1 MRKLLTSFLF
11 VLMAMS
17 AGATDYFAM
26 FIGGVQLNTLNIA
39 SSSTL
44 TSQLQSNGVLQSGT
58 VEFQHDW
65 QGDNHTGKLIL
76 TNAVL
81 SYDKSTGV
89 IWAGVNGSLGS
100 YIELDQLEI
109 VLNGTNSVTNTNS
122 GGSAIYMGG
131 TACSD
136 FARLEFSGN
145 GTLELH
151 GGSSTGAGITAA
163 NRSGVS
169 VTTLTESCTP
179 TIVCDGFTG
188 VRSLGS
194 TTFQYMLGHG
204 TFKATGTV
212 YACMHEGITAMN
224 LSNKRKVI
232 DPENGHIGED
242 DYMYTMCNSSGNSVK
257 TFTVGPEQYPLYV
270 CGVQVDADN
279 ASKLTTI
286 LTNLGYLKSGTVQY
300 LPDNKDLEL
309 YNANI
314 EYNFGPYSSAIVSNG
329 NHNLDG
335 SVYAPGINNLL
346 VTFSGNNT
354 FGGDTRVGIDNNKA
368 NMKLRLYN
376 GAHLTINTR
385 NGIYHNIAM
394 LYAGNGSGNYT
405 FTITNG
411 NINPGPNDPALLT
424 INASN
429 GYGFYGD
436 FGQINY
442 ESGVTKFSG
451 TQGAISFGSGAGD
464 DVPPIKYRFTSG
476 GDNYGFRHGETIRQ
490 AGYSYYVCAAD
501 NSEATSAE
509 IGWVGNTYGIK
520 ILGAA
525 ITDYLVS
532 HMSELFGNNSFANA
546 IKFDGYKTL
555 TFDSFGSNI
564 VNCTNTYIPL
574 IESNID
580 GLKIKSTGTNLN
592 NVGYAGTVLKLNAPA
607 SYEPDAANRTLRLRS
622 LQGAA
627 VWLTCDNAL
636 TVKNGILDAQGATY
650 GIMGSKVTSPTTVYN
665 GTFNMEGGKV
675 LSIGNTASVAQLK
688 AFNLNNYAIV
698 APEGATWSSTAHGV
712 VDTNG
717 NLVAGTT
724 VQVDTKNYDLMVGG
738 VTVTS
743 VNANDILGDGTCSYN
758 ATTNTLTLTNANLT
772 ANNNNLRSEIPG
784 LTIVFNGENFIT
796 NGWDNYRSINIMDC
810 DNVTI
815 IGNGTVT
822 INSKGKNAMQIICD
836 RLNKASTTI
845 KDVTI
850 IINDGGSAYSGS
862 IDCTNGKASVELTI
876 DNANIYTSNGYIN
889 CGTLNLN
896 NCYIAKPANG
906 VVWDGSIVLDG
917 SWYVY
922 QGEIEIKA
930 GQPGG
935 VPGDVDGD
943 GSVTSADIT
952 ALYNYLLNGDSSTL
966 VNGDQ
971 NNDGSI
977 TSGDVT
983 VVYNILLGN

>member
-1 MRKLLTSFLF
+1 MRKLLTSLLF

-17 AGATDYFAM
+17 ASATDYFAM

-81 SYDKSTGV
+81 SYNKSTGV

-131 TACSD
+131 TACHD

-179 TIVCDGFTG
+179 TIICDGFTG

-300 LPDNKDLEL
+300 LPDNADLEF

-314 EYNFGPYSSAIVSNG
+314 EYNIGPYSSAIVSNG

-354 FGGDTRVGIDNNKA
+354 LGGDTRVGIDNNKA

-520 ILGAA
+520 ILGAS

-546 IKFDGYKTL
+546 IKFDGNKTL

-607 SYEPDAANRTLRLRS
+607 TYEPDAATRTLRLRS

-636 TVKNGILDAQGATY
+636 TVKNGTLDAQGVTF
-650 GIMGSKVTSPTTVYN
+650 GIMGSKVTSPSTVYN
-665 GTFNMEGGKV
+665 GTFNMEGGKL

-724 VQVDTKNYDLMVGG
+724 VEVGPKTYDLTVGG
-738 VTVTS
+738 VQVTS
-743 VNANDILGDGTCSYN
+743 ANCGDILGDGTVTYDPVGN
-758 ATTNTLTLTNANLT
+758 KLTLNNA
-772 ANNNNLRSEIPG
+772 
-784 LTIVFNGENFIT
+784 
-796 NGWDNYRSINIMDC
+796 
-810 DNVTI
+810 
-815 IGNGTVT
+815 T
-822 INSKGKNAMQIICD
+822 INSATQCIRSKIAGLHIILQGTNTMSSQQYTYGIWLEESDGVVIEGDGTLIMNALSIGYFT
-836 RLNKASTTI
+836 KSSSVVSTTI
-845 KDVTI
+845 KDCTI
-850 IINDGGSAYSGS
+850 RMPNPNSGM
-862 IDCTNGKASVELTI
+862 IQNEDYDVGLTI
-876 DNANIYTSNGYIN
+876 DNANIYIGNGYIQTIPSLVLRN
-889 CGTLNLN
+889 CKVT
-896 NCYIAKPANG
+896 KPAG
-906 VVWDGSIVLDG
+906 GYSDG
-917 SWYVY
+917 
-922 QGEIEIKA
+922 IEIVA
-930 GQPGG
+930 PGSTSMWWGELEIVATGSQG

-952 ALYNYLLNGDSSTL
+952 TLYNYLLNGDSSSL

-971 NNDGSI
+971 DGDGSI

-983 VVYNILLGN
+983 AVYNILLGN

>member
-1 MRKLLTSFLF
+1 MRKLLTSLLF

-26 FIGGVQLNTLNIA
+26 YIGGVQLNTLNTA

-65 QGDNHTGKLIL
+65 QGDYHTGKLIL

-81 SYDKSTGV
+81 SYNKNTGV

-136 FARLEFSGN
+136 FARLEFSGD

-179 TIVCDGFTG
+179 TIICDGFTG

-212 YACMHEGITAMN
+212 YACMHEAIAAMN

-300 LPDNKDLEL
+300 LPDNADLEF

-314 EYNFGPYSSAIVSNG
+314 EYNIGPYSSAIVRNG

-424 INASN
+424 INASI

-451 TQGAISFGSGAGD
+451 AQGAISFGSGAGD
-464 DVPPIKYRFTSG
+464 DVPPIYYRFTSG
-476 GDNYGFRHGETIRQ
+476 GDNYGFRHGEIIRQ
-490 AGYSYYVCAAD
+490 AGYWYYVCAAD

-607 SYEPDAANRTLRLRS
+607 TYEPDAATRTLRLRS

-627 VWLTCDNAL
+627 VVLTCDNAL

-675 LSIGNTASVAQLK
+675 LSIGNTASVGQLK

-712 VDTNG
+712 VDADG

-724 VQVDTKNYDLMVGG
+724 VEVGSKTYDLTVGG
-738 VTVTS
+738 VQVTS
-743 VNANDILGDGTCSYN
+743 ANCGDILGDGTVTYDPVGNKLILNNVNYN
-758 ATTNTLTLTNANLT
+758 ESFNDYFIKN
-772 ANNNNLRSEIPG
+772 EIDG
-784 LTIVFNGENFIT
+784 LQIVVNGENYI
-796 NGWDNYRSINIMDC
+796 GP
-810 DNVTI
+810 NVLRGI
-815 IGNGTVT
+815 SVGN
-822 INSKGKNAMQIICD
+822 NA
-836 RLNKASTTI
+836 KTTI
-845 KDVTI
+845 TG
-850 IINDGGSAYSGS
+850 GGS
-862 IDCTNGKASVELTI
+862 LTI
-876 DNANIYTSNGYIN
+876 DVGQTGVYTCSLLTITGGVQLSSKGTYAYSAYNYAGITISNAMTRVKGYGTKSCLYNVNGL
-889 CGTLNLN
+889 TLNDGLQIVEPEGAHMEGWTMMDADGN
-896 NCYIAKPANG
+896 ILKNTWLVIAKSAA
-906 VVWDGSIVLDG
+906 I
-917 SWYVY
+917 
-922 QGEIEIKA
+922 
-930 GQPGG
+930 
-935 VPGDVDGD
+935 PGDVNGD
-943 GSVTSADIT
+943 GSVTAGDVT
-952 ALYNYLLNGDSSTL
+952 ALYNYLLNNDDSAI

-971 NNDGSI
+971 NGDGNI
-977 TSGDVT
+977 TAADVT
-983 VVYNILLGN
+983 IVYNIMLGS